1 MKKTR
6 LSKEPRRAR
15 AALPLL
21 AFVCLSVWSWPAE
34 NASPAAQSQGAP
46 ATQTRALIIVIDGLR
61 PDYITAEA
69 MPNLAALRGNG
80 FWGENHHSVFPTVTR
95 VNATSIATGS
105 YPRTHGMMGNSM
117 YVKHVRPDRPL
128 NTGYVANLRLLDEA
142 WNGNLLTTLSLGEI
156 LQQHGKRL
164 FVSSSGSSGSAFL
177 LNHRV
182 SGGALVQAAT
192 HKPDTP
198 LAHQL
203 ILPDTL
209 APLVNEVLG
218 PVPARSRPNLGVVR
232 RAVDA
237 LLKVGIDHLQA
248 DVMIIWITEPDG
260 MAHTT
265 GVGSPQTVEAL
276 KAVDVEVRRILAGLG
291 SRGLLSS
298 TNIFVTSDH
307 GFSTHV
313 GRQSIVSLLVE
324 HGLKATSDSLE
335 VVVAAGGAIHVNEG
349 GGARIRQIVHLLQQ
363 TEWIGPVFTRG
374 EGSASVEGWVPGTL
388 SFGSIL
394 WDHERSADI
403 LAAANWTSGTNVH
416 GFAGEVMGPGL
427 ASHGSA
433 SPYDIGAS
441 FIISGPSIKQGV
453 RSRVPTGNTD
463 LVPTILHLLELP
475 IPATMDGRVLVEA
488 LAKEPAPSELQARSQ
503 QYATEAVWDGG
514 TYRMVLHKSFVGST
528 EYVDFAEVT
537 RR

>member
-1 MKKTR
+1 MKRTR
-6 LSKEPRRAR
+6 ASKEQRWAR
-15 AALPLL
+15 PLQLL
-21 AFVCLSVWSWPAE
+21 AFACVSVWSWPAA
-34 NASPAAQSQGAP
+34 NAGSAVQGQGAP
-46 ATQTRALIIVIDGLR
+46 ATQPRALIIVIDGLR
-61 PDYITAEA
+61 PDYITAEV
-69 MPNLAALRGNG
+69 MPNLAALRDNG
-80 FWGENHHSVFPTVTR
+80 FWSENHHSVFPTVTR

-105 YPRTHGMMGNSM
+105 YPRTHGIMGNSM
-117 YVKHVRPDRPL
+117 YVKHVRHDRPL

-156 LQQHGKRL
+156 LQQHGKSL
-164 FVSSSGSSGSAFL
+164 FASSSGSPGSAFL

-182 SGGALVQAAT
+182 SGGALVQAST

-248 DVMIIWITEPDG
+248 DVLIVWITEPDG

-265 GVGSPQTVEAL
+265 GIGSPLTVETL
-276 KAVDVEVRRILAGLG
+276 KGVDVEVRRILAGLA

-298 TNIFVTSDH
+298 TNIFVASDH

-313 GRQSIVSLLVE
+313 GRQSVVSLLVE
-324 HGLKATSDSLE
+324 HGLKASADSPE

-349 GGARIRQIVHLLQQ
+349 GGERIRQIVRLLQQ

-374 EGSASVEGWVPGTL
+374 KESASPEGWVPGTL
-388 SFGSIL
+388 SFESIL

-403 LAAANWTSGTNVH
+403 LTAANWTSGKNVH
-416 GFAGEVMGPGL
+416 GFEGEVMGRGL
-427 ASHGSA
+427 AGHGSA
-433 SPYDIGAS
+433 SPYDIRAS

-528 EYVDFAEVT
+528 EYVDFVEVI
-537 RR
+537 RH